1 MWPDSGSLEM
11 STEVFSE
18 RFREEKHA
26 LNMGGALPV
35 AAGPEWIKAAAQ
47 VSVSIPIAPLPD
59 APWCEWVGPPVQ
71 LRAAPTALL
80 SLK

>member
-1 MWPDSGSLEM
+1 M

-35 AAGPEWIKAAAQ
+35 AVDPE
-47 VSVSIPIAPLPD
+47 
-59 APWCEWVGPPVQ
+59 
-71 LRAAPTALL
+71 
-80 SLK
+80 